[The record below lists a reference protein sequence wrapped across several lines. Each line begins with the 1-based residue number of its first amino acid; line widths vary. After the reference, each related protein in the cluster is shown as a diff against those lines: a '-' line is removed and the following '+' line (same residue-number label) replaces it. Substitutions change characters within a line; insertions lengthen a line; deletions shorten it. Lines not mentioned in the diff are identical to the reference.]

1 MKPADVSGMPKELE
15 EVRRIALGEV
25 PANEAQV
32 RAALAQAW
40 AWLAPLTSALPSVGP
55 SSSVPKYATG
65 DVERWFQ
72 AVVAR
77 TNGSTETV
85 MARMLRDAALK
96 GAKVPG
102 LMADNAALVDA
113 LKELADLMEGVRDGS
128 YTPDSFTLQVAH
140 RLLAEEH
147 PGAALL
153 ADHEAKVSALTNR
166 ATLAEEQRTQT
177 HQQVEEIAK
186 VLDPEVTPDAWGCH
200 EAAQKRMREISAL
213 QARVAELERERDNLK
228 DCERGAGDV
237 AAEALA
243 AQRKAESE
251 RDAAQAQVA
260 ELERKVLVL
269 QEGRNNVR
277 VVRDRLRAERDAL
290 RAQVDAVADIHRMLS
305 PLDVRPAV
313 PPLLP
318 VSERI
323 QQSLAKL
330 GHEPTPLTTS
340 AADALHPSGRCTC
353 TGEGTCAW
361 CRARCDACG
370 SPYIPEAVRHSLAQV
385 WSALRITTAHQGVAV
400 AVLRAVYPELPVPNA
415 RAGADILPA
424 WNALAQAV
432 TEAARLG
439 AEDMR
444 NQAARHI
451 AGLVLAG
458 QDPFSFARELDA
470 LPLLPGEEVPRG

>member
-1 MKPADVSGMPKELE
+1 MPKELE
-15 EVRRIALGEV
+15 EVRRIALGEES
-25 PANEAQV
+25 ADEAQV

-65 DVERWFQ
+65 DVERWFR

-85 MARMLRDAALK
+85 MARMLRDAALE

-102 LMADNAALVDA
+102 LVEDNAALVDA

-153 ADHEAKVSALTNR
+153 AEHEAKVSAL
-166 ATLAEEQRTQT
+166 Q
-177 HQQVEEIAK
+177 
-186 VLDPEVTPDAWGCH
+186 
-200 EAAQKRMREISAL
+200 AL
-213 QARVAELERERDNLK
+213 VAELEGELEQERDNSRTLAS
-228 DCERGAGDV
+228 AGL
-237 AAEALA
+237 ETEK
-243 AQRKAESE
+243 QR
-251 RDAAQAQVA
+251 A
-260 ELERKVLVL
+260 ELES
-269 QEGRNNVR
+269 
-277 VVRDRLRAERDAL
+277 ERDAL
-290 RAQVDAVADIHRMLS
+290 RAQVGQYEKSITTALRMLAEGQHALVESNLRLALSTPPAETTPGPNSPTVPEGSTAPTHRMLS

-340 AADALHPSGRCTC
+340 AVDALHPSGRCTC

-470 LPLLPGEEVPRG
+470 LPLLLGEEVPRG

>member
-1 MKPADVSGMPKELE
+1 MKSADVSGMPKELE
-15 EVRRIALGEV
+15 EVRRIVLGEV
-25 PANEAQV
+25 SADEAQV

-65 DVERWFQ
+65 DVERWFR

-85 MARMLRDAALK
+85 MARMLRDAALEA
-96 GAKVPG
+96 AKVPG
-102 LMADNAALVDA
+102 LVEDNAALVDA

-153 ADHEAKVSALTNR
+153 AEHEAKVSAL
-166 ATLAEEQRTQT
+166 Q
-177 HQQVEEIAK
+177 
-186 VLDPEVTPDAWGCH
+186 
-200 EAAQKRMREISAL
+200 AL
-213 QARVAELERERDNLK
+213 VAELEGELEQERDNSRTLAS
-228 DCERGAGDV
+228 AGLETEKQR
-237 AAEALA
+237 AEL
-243 AQRKAESE
+243 ESE
-251 RDAAQAQVA
+251 RDALHAQVGQY
-260 ELERKVLVL
+260 EKSITT
-269 QEGRNNVR
+269 
-277 VVRDRLRAERDAL
+277 AL
-290 RAQVDAVADIHRMLS
+290 RMLAEGQHALVESNLRLALSTPPAETTPGPNSPTVPEGSTAPTHRMLS
-305 PLDVRPAV
+305 PLDVRPTV

-330 GHEPTPLTTS
+330 GHEPTPLTTA
-340 AADALHPSGRCTC
+340 AADALHPSECCTC
-353 TGEGTCAW
+353 AGEGGCAW
-361 CRARCDACG
+361 CRAHCDACG
-370 SPYIPEAVRHSLAQV
+370 SPYIPEAVRHALAQV
-385 WSALRITTAHQGVAV
+385 WSALHITTAHQGVAV

-424 WNALAQAV
+424 WNALSQAV

-470 LPLLPGEEVPRG
+470 LPLLPGEDVPRG

>member
-1 MKPADVSGMPKELE
+1 MPKELE

-25 PANEAQV
+25 SADEAQV

-65 DVERWFQ
+65 DVERWFR

-77 TNGSTETV
+77 TNGSTETM
-85 MARMLRDAALK
+85 MARMLRDAALE

-102 LMADNAALVDA
+102 LVADNAALLDA
-113 LKELADLMEGVRDGS
+113 LKELAELMDGVLDGS

-140 RLLAEEH
+140 RALAEEH
-147 PGAALL
+147 SGAALL
-153 ADHEAKVSALTNR
+153 AEHAREVSTFQAL
-166 ATLAEEQRTQT
+166 
-177 HQQVEEIAK
+177 
-186 VLDPEVTPDAWGCH
+186 
-200 EAAQKRMREISAL
+200 
-213 QARVAELERERDNLK
+213 VAELEGELEQERDNSRTLAS
-228 DCERGAGDV
+228 AGL
-237 AAEALA
+237 ETEK
-243 AQRKAESE
+243 QR
-251 RDAAQAQVA
+251 A
-260 ELERKVLVL
+260 ELES
-269 QEGRNNVR
+269 
-277 VVRDRLRAERDAL
+277 ERDAL
-290 RAQVDAVADIHRMLS
+290 RAQVGQYEKSITTALRMLAEGQHALVESNLRLALSTPPAETTPGPNSPTVPEGSTAPTHRMLS

-330 GHEPTPLTTS
+330 GHEPTPLTTA

-385 WSALRITTAHQGVAV
+385 WSALRITTAHQGVAA
-400 AVLRAVYPELPVPNA
+400 AVLRAVYPELPVPDA
-415 RAGADILPA
+415 RAEADSLLA
-424 WNALAQAV
+424 WNAFAEAV
-432 TEAARLG
+432 TEASRLG

-444 NQAARHI
+444 ERASAVVVGSNAPRRGTFDIAR
-451 AGLVLAG
+451 AV
-458 QDPFSFARELDA
+458 RA
-470 LPLLPGEEVPRG
+470 LSLPGEEVACG